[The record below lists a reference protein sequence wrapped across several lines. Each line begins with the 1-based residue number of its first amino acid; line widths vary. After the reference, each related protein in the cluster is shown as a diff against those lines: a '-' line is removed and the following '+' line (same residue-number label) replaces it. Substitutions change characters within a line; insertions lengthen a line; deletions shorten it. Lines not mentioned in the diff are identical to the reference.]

1 MTGKRRGGKQR
12 ILIGVVAALLL
23 AGCGTEGGSAGAEQ
37 PAGQESVAQAG
48 TAEEAAEKAG
58 TGQEEAEK
66 TDTGREEAEK
76 TGTEQKDAGQ
86 MQAALSIIMKPDR
99 CRTFSRRLRK
109 TG

>member
-58 TGQEEAEK
+58 T
-66 TDTGREEAEK
+66 
-76 TGTEQKDAGQ
+76 EQKDAGQ